1 MRTVFTIVA
10 LVLALAVVG
19 LLARQQLSAS
29 RAPLP
34 SAPGVAPGVAVQPL
48 PPTQQVQQYQQAVEA
63 LVQQPRPLPD
73 DVK

>member
-29 RAPLP
+29 RASLP
-34 SAPGVAPGVAVQPL
+34 SAPGVAPGAAGQPL
-48 PPTQQVQQYQQAVEA
+48 PPTQQVQQYRQAVEA
-63 LVQQPRPLPD
+63 QMQQPRPLPAD
-73 DVK
+73 AQ